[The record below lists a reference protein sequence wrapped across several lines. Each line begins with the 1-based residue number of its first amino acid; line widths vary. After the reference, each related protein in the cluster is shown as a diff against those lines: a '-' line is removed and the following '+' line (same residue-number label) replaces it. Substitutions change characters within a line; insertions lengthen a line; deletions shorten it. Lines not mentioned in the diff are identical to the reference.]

1 MAIGTI
7 RIVKSNAPQPL
18 MTFFDRLGPAE
29 GYDIGIVK
37 INETQPLMTFFDCLG
52 PAEGFDIGIVKI
64 NETQLTGDIL

>member
-1 MAIGTI
+1 
-7 RIVKSNAPQPL
+7 
-18 MTFFDRLGPAE
+18 MTFFDCLGPAE

-37 INETQPLMTFFDCLG
+37 INETQPLMKFFDCLG